1 MTTDLS
7 DLPVVIL
14 SSPCHPSD
22 MAKAR
27 ELGARNYVVKPH
39 GLSQLCQFLQE
50 LNARWLAMASTC
62 L

>member
-27 ELGARNYVVKPH
+27 ELGARDYVVKPH